1 MSTNLIINP
10 FPTSL
15 IETSSSLIHPSS
27 TLIADKG
34 TTKINRDQLALIT
47 DPIGTKTHKPIAHIQ
62 VVRALVET
70 LGFRNI
76 DVIHD
81 EYAVSHDGMRMF
93 GLLELSQGFEGC
105 RFSIGIRNG
114 NDKSLRLALT
124 IGYRVFVCSNMAFA
138 GDFTPLLAKHTSNF
152 SLEDALAIGVDKIQR
167 NFDPLK
173 RQVEHWRNLQLSDVQ
188 VKAILYEAFVEG
200 HLEVPKS
207 VGKMVHSLYFDPIY
221 PDFIP
226 RTYWSL
232 SNAFTSAF
240 KELSPSSQFEAT
252 AKLGEFLAK
261 YSPKF

>member
-1 MSTNLIINP
+1 MSNL
-10 FPTSL
+10 FLEST
-15 IETSSSLIHPSS
+15 S

-34 TTKINRDQLALIT
+34 TTKINREQLALIA
-47 DPIGTKTHKPIAHIQ
+47 DPIGTKTHKPIPHIQ
-62 VVRALVET
+62 VVEALIET

-76 DVIHD
+76 SIVND

-173 RQVEHWRNLQLSDVQ
+173 RQVESWRNLQLSDVQ

-200 HLEVPKS
+200 QLEVPKS
-207 VGKMVHSLYFDPIY
+207 VGSMVHSLYFDPIY
-221 PDFIP
+221 PDFTP
-226 RTYWSL
+226 RTFWSL

-240 KELSPSSQFEAT
+240 KELNPTTQFQST